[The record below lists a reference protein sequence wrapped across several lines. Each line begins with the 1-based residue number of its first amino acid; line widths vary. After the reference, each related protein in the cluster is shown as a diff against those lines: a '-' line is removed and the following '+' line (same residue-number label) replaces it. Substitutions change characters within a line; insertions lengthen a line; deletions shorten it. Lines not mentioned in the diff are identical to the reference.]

1 MKPTHVFLIGMVI
14 VAAAGVVW
22 TQTAAPPA
30 GRTVAP
36 VARVAV
42 CDIGAVLNQ
51 YDRRNEFVRLFEEKR
66 IAAKAEDSRRIDQ
79 IKQIEQE
86 LPSLKPGSGEHAA
99 QLEKLET
106 LTVSREVW
114 RQVQE
119 RQLDREYRQLMEQM
133 YGQVLEAVRT
143 VARQKGYDVVF
154 CTDSVEI
161 TSNTTSELLT
171 KMVQRKCLYHNPA
184 IDLSKDVLELLNSN
198 YSPKK

>member
-1 MKPTHVFLIGMVI
+1 M
-14 VAAAGVVW
+14 
-22 TQTAAPPA
+22 
-30 GRTVAP
+30 P